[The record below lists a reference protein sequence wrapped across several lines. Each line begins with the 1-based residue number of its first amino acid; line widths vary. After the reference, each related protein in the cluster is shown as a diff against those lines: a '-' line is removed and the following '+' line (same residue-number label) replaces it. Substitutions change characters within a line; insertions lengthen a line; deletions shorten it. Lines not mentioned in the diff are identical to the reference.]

1 MNFSNFKI
9 NYGNYLYLMVWFDY
23 NVTAIIR
30 YFDIYWV
37 QFGWMCKH
45 WIIHIMRINPMI
57 WSKNQ
62 MSIKKKLILINVMVA
77 IIPMIAFAVLLT
89 DVYDDSVN
97 KRTEKSVGGCEWNHC
112 IAYHQGAEGCW
123 KLFQLFNC

>member
-1 MNFSNFKI
+1 
-9 NYGNYLYLMVWFDY
+9 
-23 NVTAIIR
+23 
-30 YFDIYWV
+30 
-37 QFGWMCKH
+37 
-45 WIIHIMRINPMI
+45 MI

-97 KRTEKSVGGCEWNHC
+97 KRTEKSVGGCE
-112 IAYHQGAEGCW
+112 
-123 KLFQLFNC
+123 

>member
-1 MNFSNFKI
+1 
-9 NYGNYLYLMVWFDY
+9 
-23 NVTAIIR
+23 
-30 YFDIYWV
+30 
-37 QFGWMCKH
+37 
-45 WIIHIMRINPMI
+45 MRINPMI

-97 KRTEKSVGGCEWNHC
+97 KRTEKSVGGCE
-112 IAYHQGAEGCW
+112 
-123 KLFQLFNC
+123 